1 MMRKLWRTTLWL
13 LIFVILLSLPVF
25 AAEDGGAGSLTF
37 FVSGTPTNF
46 KDVSSKSWYYANVRE
61 MTALGLMQGV
71 GKDRFAP
78 EENMEVAEAVA
89 LAARVHAVYTYASTD
104 PVESLPVGK
113 QWYDRY
119 YDYLLSQGI
128 SSVAGWRNKAAED
141 APQRTGGHLV
151 CPHHFAQGS
160 PRDQCDLQSARL
172 LRGNRKLAAAAVQ
185 SGRVDRR

>member
-119 YDYLLSQGI
+119 YDYLPLKGSLQWRAGATKRQKMPPENWWPPCLPASFCPRI
-128 SSVAGWRNKAAED
+128 SKRSM
-141 APQRTGGHLV
+141 
-151 CPHHFAQGS
+151 
-160 PRDQCDLQSARL
+160 
-172 LRGNRKLAAAAVQ
+172 
-185 SGRVDRR
+185 